1 MSYVRLLAWLLVGLA
16 PLAAGAQERLPSFE
30 ELEADGAVIGEIR
43 VVTDDIFN
51 LADPR
56 ENRYLYRLANRLHIT
71 TRPWVVERMLL
82 FKTGEPVSR
91 RVIEETERLIRANA
105 KVYEVSIRPTRYENG
120 VVDLLVE
127 TRDTWT
133 LDPNVHVSRAG
144 GVNTGGFSLKEGN
157 LAGTGTTIEFERS
170 KDIDRTGSHFKLSH
184 EHLFDGWTALSIDR
198 ASLSDGS
205 SLALQA
211 NRPFY
216 SLDTRWAAGT
226 SYSRFDRTDSLYQN
240 GNVVG
245 EYRHMAHAYG
255 AYAGWS
261 AGRVGHWTSRYSVGA
276 NYSENTYAPSAA
288 NPPPVPIP
296 VDQTLAGPYVA
307 YELIEEDYLLLQN
320 RERIRRPEY
329 FSMGWSTTVQLGRS
343 LEAFGA
349 TEQPWQLSGSLSK
362 GFRLPRDGQLL
373 ASTSYSGQYG
383 STTGDVRSLGA
394 SMRYYRP
401 QGRSL
406 LFFFSGSATT
416 LKVASAANELSLGG
430 DSGVRGY
437 PARYQSGTRSA
448 VFTFEER
455 YYTDWYPFNL
465 FRVGWAVYYDLGRAW
480 GGELPNRT
488 PGWLSNVGFGLRIL
502 NARASFGNVLH
513 IDLAFPVHRSDPAID
528 ARQFVVQTG
537 ATF

>member
-1 MSYVRLLAWLLVGLA
+1 MPTFRLLAWLLVGLA
-16 PLAAGAQERLPSFE
+16 PLAAGAQGRSPSFD

-43 VVTDDIFN
+43 VETDDIFD

-56 ENRYLYRLANRLHIT
+56 ENKYLYRLANRLHVT
-71 TRPWVVERMLL
+71 TRPWLIRRMLL
-82 FKTGEPVSR
+82 FKTGDPVSR
-91 RVIEETERLIRANA
+91 RVIDETERLIRGNA
-105 KVYEVSIRPTRYENG
+105 KVYDVSIEPTRYENG
-120 VVDLLVE
+120 VVDLLVR

-133 LDPNVHVSRAG
+133 LDPNVHASRAG

-157 LAGTGTTIEFERS
+157 LAGTGTTVEVERT

-184 EHLFDGWTALSIDR
+184 EHLFDGWTSMSIDR

-216 SLDTRWAAGT
+216 SLDSRWAAGA
-226 SYSRFDRTDSLYQN
+226 SYSRFDRNDSLHQN

-261 AGRVGHWTSRYSVGA
+261 AGRVGHWASRYSAGV
-276 NYSENTYAPSAA
+276 NYTEDTYSPSATH
-288 NPPPVPIP
+288 PPPVPIP
-296 VDQTLAGPYVA
+296 TDRTLAGPYISYQLV
-307 YELIEEDYLLLQN
+307 EEDYLVLQN
-320 RERIRRPEY
+320 RERIQRPEY
-329 FSMGWSTTVQLGRS
+329 FSMGWSSTVQLGRS
-343 LEAFGA
+343 LQAFGA
-349 TEQPWQLSGSLSK
+349 TEQPWQLSGAVNK
-362 GFRLPRDGQLL
+362 GFRLPAEGQLL

-383 STTGDVRSLGA
+383 STSGDVRALSA
-394 SMRYYRP
+394 SMRLYQP
-401 QGRSL
+401 QGRAL

-416 LKVASAANELSLGG
+416 LKAASAANETSLGG
-430 DSGVRGY
+430 DNGVRGY

-448 VFTFEER
+448 VFTVEER
-455 YYTDWYPFNL
+455 YYTSWYPFNL
-465 FRVGWAVYYDLGRAW
+465 FRVGWAVYYDVGRAW

-513 IDLAFPVHRSDPAID
+513 IDLAVPIHRTDPTIPQ
-528 ARQFVVQTG
+528 RQFVVQTG

>member
-16 PLAAGAQERLPSFE
+16 PLAAGAQDRLPSFE
-30 ELEADGAVIGEIR
+30 ELEAEGAVIGEID
-43 VVTDDIFN
+43 VVTHDIFD

-56 ENRYLYRLANRLHIT
+56 ENKYLYRFANRLHIT
-71 TRPWVVERMLL
+71 TRPWLIRRMLL
-82 FKTGEPVSR
+82 FKTGDPVSR
-91 RVIEETERLIRANA
+91 RIIEETERLIRGNA
-105 KVYEVSIRPTRYENG
+105 KVYDVAIEPTRYENG
-120 VVDLLVE
+120 VVDLRVR

-144 GVNTGGFSLKEGN
+144 GVNTGGYSLKEGN
-157 LAGTGTTIEFERS
+157 LAGTGTTIEVERT

-184 EHLFDGWTALSIDR
+184 EHLFDGWTKLSIDR

-205 SLALQA
+205 SLALEA

-216 SLDTRWAAGT
+216 SLDTRWAAG
-226 SYSRFDRTDSLYQN
+226 SSFSRFDRTDSLYQN

-245 EYRHMAHAYG
+245 EYRHMARAYG

-261 AGRVGHWTSRYSVGA
+261 AGRVGRWTSRYRVGA
-276 NYSENTYAPSAA
+276 NYNEDTYTPSATV
-288 NPPPVPIP
+288 PPPVPIP
-296 VDQTLAGPYVA
+296 TDRTLAGPYVA
-307 YELIEEDYLLLQN
+307 YELLEEDYLLLQN
-320 RERIRRPEY
+320 RERIQRPEY
-329 FSMGWSTTVQLGRS
+329 FSMGWASSLQIGRS
-343 LEAFGA
+343 LAAFGA
-349 TEQPWQLSGSLSK
+349 TEQPWQLGASVSK
-362 GFRLPRDGQLL
+362 GFRLPEDGQLL

-394 SMRYYRP
+394 SLRYYRP
-401 QGRSL
+401 QGRHL
-406 LFFFSGSATT
+406 LFFFGGNATT

-437 PARYQSGTRSA
+437 PARYQAGTRSA

-513 IDLAFPVHRSDPAID
+513 VDLAFPLHRSDPTID

>member
-1 MSYVRLLAWLLVGLA
+1 MPTLRLLAWLLFGLA
-16 PLAAGAQERLPSFE
+16 PLAAGAEGGLPSFE

-43 VVTDDIFN
+43 IETDDIFN

-56 ENRYLYRLANRLHIT
+56 ENKYLYRLANRLHVT
-71 TRPWVVERMLL
+71 TRPWLIKRMLL
-82 FKTGEPVSR
+82 FKTGDPVSK
-91 RVIEETERLIRANA
+91 RVIDETERLIRGNA
-105 KVYEVSIRPTRYENG
+105 KVYDVSIQPTRYENG
-120 VVDLLVE
+120 VVDLLVR

-133 LDPNVHVSRAG
+133 LDPNVHASRAG

-157 LAGTGTTIEFERS
+157 LAGTGTTVEVERT

-184 EHLFDGWTALSIDR
+184 EHLFDGWTTMSIDR

-245 EYRHMAHAYG
+245 QYRHMSRAYG
-255 AYAGWS
+255 ANAGWS
-261 AGRVGHWTSRYSVGA
+261 AGRVGRWASRYGA
-276 NYSENTYAPSAA
+276 GVNYAEDAYSPSTT

-296 VDQTLAGPYVA
+296 VDRTLAEPFVS
-307 YELIEEDYLLLQN
+307 YELVEEDYLVLQN
-320 RERIRRPEY
+320 RERIQRPEY
-329 FSMGWSTTVQLGRS
+329 FSMGWSSSVSLGRS
-343 LEAFGA
+343 LKAFGA
-349 TEQPWQLSGSLSK
+349 TEQPWQLSGSVNK
-362 GFRLPRDGQLL
+362 GFRLPDDGQVL

-383 STTGDVRSLGA
+383 STSGDVRSLA
-394 SMRYYRP
+394 TSMRLYQP

-406 LFFFSGSATT
+406 LFFLSGNATT
-416 LKVASAANELSLGG
+416 VKIASAANELSLGG
-430 DSGVRGY
+430 DNGVRGY
-437 PARYQSGTRSA
+437 PARYQTGTRSA
-448 VFTFEER
+448 VFTLEER
-455 YYTDWYPFNL
+455 YYTSWYPFNL
-465 FRVGWAVYYDLGRAW
+465 FRVGWAVYYDFGRAW
-480 GGELPNRT
+480 GVELPNRT

-513 IDLAFPVHRSDPAID
+513 IDLAVPLHRTDPTIPG
-528 ARQFVVQTG
+528 RQFVVQTG

>member
-1 MSYVRLLAWLLVGLA
+1 MPAFRLLAWLLVGLV
-16 PLAAGAQERLPSFE
+16 PLAAGAQGRLPSFG

-43 VVTDDIFN
+43 VETDDIFN

-56 ENRYLYRLANRLHIT
+56 ENKYLYRLANRLHVT
-71 TRPWVVERMLL
+71 TRPWLIRRMLL
-82 FKTGEPVSR
+82 FKTGDPVSR
-91 RVIEETERLIRANA
+91 RVIDETERLIRGNA
-105 KVYEVSIRPTRYENG
+105 KVYDVSIEPTRYENG
-120 VVDLLVE
+120 VVDVLVR

-133 LDPNVHVSRAG
+133 LDPNVHASRAG

-157 LAGTGTTIEFERS
+157 LAGTGTTVEVERT

-184 EHLFDGWTALSIDR
+184 EHLFDGWTTMSIDR

-226 SYSRFDRTDSLYQN
+226 SYSRFDRNDSLYQN

-245 EYRHMAHAYG
+245 EYRHMARAYG

-261 AGRVGHWTSRYSVGA
+261 AGRVGHWASRYSAGV
-276 NYSENTYAPSAA
+276 NYAEDTYSPSAT

-296 VDQTLAGPYVA
+296 ADRTLAGPYIS
-307 YELIEEDYLLLQN
+307 YELVEEDYLVLQN
-320 RERIRRPEY
+320 RERIQRPEY
-329 FSMGWSTTVQLGRS
+329 FSMGWSSSVQLGRS
-343 LEAFGA
+343 LQAFGA
-349 TEQPWQLSGSLSK
+349 TEQPWQLGAAVNK
-362 GFRLPRDGQLL
+362 GFRLPADGQLL

-383 STTGDVRSLGA
+383 STSGDVRALSA
-394 SMRYYRP
+394 SMRLYQP
-401 QGRSL
+401 QGPAL

-416 LKVASAANELSLGG
+416 LKVASAANETSLGG
-430 DSGVRGY
+430 DNGVRGY
-437 PARYQSGTRSA
+437 PVRYQTGTRSA
-448 VFTFEER
+448 VFTLEER
-455 YYTDWYPFNL
+455 YYTRWYPFNL
-465 FRVGWAVYYDLGRAW
+465 FRVGWAVYYDFGRAW

-488 PGWLSNVGFGLRIL
+488 PGWLSNVGVGLRIL

-513 IDLAFPVHRSDPAID
+513 IDLAVPLHRTDPTIPE
-528 ARQFVVQTG
+528 RQFVVQTG